1 MARESRFTAEAAGLG
16 VLHEGAA
23 GASVCVVLLNAGA
36 MHRVGP
42 FRLYVALARDLAQRG
57 FPVLRL
63 DQPGVG
69 DAIGSASQSPVDL
82 LRQVLDR
89 LQSSTGCS
97 RFVVGGICSAADL
110 GWRLALRDPRV
121 AGLLLFD
128 PLARRAHPA
137 FRLGQLGLHWRR
149 GPVAWG
155 SALRRLFRRRESDAG
170 GASAD
175 DSQLRDWPAP
185 GAEAGELARLVG
197 RGVEVFA
204 LYTGGAA
211 KYMTHPWQFLR
222 GFGAA
227 ARDPHVRFLHWTEC
241 DHLFYRPVDRERL
254 QRAVADWMQQRFG
267 GA

>member
-1 MARESRFTAEAAGLG
+1 MAPESSFTIDAGGIG
-16 VLHEGAA
+16 VLHEAPA
-23 GASVCVVLLNAGA
+23 GATVCVVLLNAGA

-42 FRLYVALARDLAQRG
+42 FRLYVALARDLVQRG

-69 DAIGSASQSPVDL
+69 DAIGSAAQSPVEL
-82 LRQVLDR
+82 VCQALDR
-89 LQSSTGCS
+89 LQAATGCS

-137 FRLGQLGLHWRR
+137 YRLGQLGLLWRR
-149 GPVAWG
+149 GPSAWAA
-155 SALRRLFRRRESDAG
+155 ALRRLWRRRDADAG
-170 GASAD
+170 GVAD

-185 GAEAGELARLVG
+185 GQEAGELARMVG

-211 KYMTHPWQFLR
+211 KYMTHRWQFLH

-227 ARDPHVRFLHWTEC
+227 ARDPRVQFQHWSEC
-241 DHLFYRPVDRERL
+241 DHLFYRPADRERL
-254 QRAVADWMQQRFG
+254 RAAVCDWVGRRFG
-267 GA
+267 AA